1 MSKEDLHRKYI
12 SEAVAI
18 ADNQVFKATV
28 THQSPSNIALVKYWG
43 KHGNQLPNNPSISL
57 TLSRSRT
64 ETKVSVMTTKTGSKP
79 VFTFLFEGHEAPQ
92 FGMKVQEYFQ
102 ALLPY
107 FQFIGQASF
116 AIESRN
122 TFPHSSG
129 IASSASS
136 MSALAVCLLDIE
148 KRIKGDLTDEI
159 DLKKASFMAR
169 LGSGSAAR
177 SLFPFAAEWGFTG
190 EIDNSS
196 DEFALPLG
204 KILHPVFKT
213 FHDSILIIH
222 GGVKSVSSRA
232 GHALMET
239 NPYAKQRYHEA
250 NLNTTNLINVLQTGD
265 LEAFI
270 RITESE
276 AMQLHALM
284 MVSEPSFILL
294 QSNTLAAI
302 AIIRNYRQRTAVP
315 LCFTLDAG
323 PNIHLLYPNQ
333 YREQVLEFITKE
345 LLPLCHEQQWIDDK
359 VGMGTSTMSDF

>member
-1 MSKEDLHRKYI
+1 MPNETLHEKYI
-12 SEAVAI
+12 RDAVILSRNENFEACVSW
-18 ADNQVFKATV
+18 QC
-28 THQSPSNIALVKYWG
+28 PSNIALVKYWG

-57 TLSRSRT
+57 TLEKSRT
-64 ETKVSVMTTKTGSKP
+64 ETKVSVLTTKTGSEP
-79 VFTFLFEGHEAPQ
+79 TFTFLFEGHESPQ
-92 FGMKVQEYFQ
+92 FGKKVQDYLQE
-102 ALLPY
+102 LLPY
-107 FQFIGQASF
+107 LPFIAQLSF

-136 MSALAVCLLDIE
+136 MSALAACLLAIE
-148 KRIKGDLTDEI
+148 QQIKGNYTSNI
-159 DLKKASFMAR
+159 DLQKASFMAR

-177 SLFPFAAEWGFTG
+177 SFFPYAAEWGFTAA
-190 EIDNSS
+190 INNSS
-196 DEFALPLG
+196 DEIALPLG
-204 KILHPVFKT
+204 QTLHPVFKT

-250 NLNTTNLINVLQTGD
+250 NLNTTNLLNVLQTGD

-270 RITESE
+270 RITEAE

-294 QSNTLAAI
+294 QPNTLSAI

-323 PNIHLLYPNQ
+323 PNIHLLYPGQ
-333 YREQVLEFITKE
+333 YREQVIEFLTNE
-345 LLPLCHEQQWIDDK
+345 LLPLCHERQWIDDK
-359 VGMGTSTMSDF
+359 VGMGSSTISDF